1 LTADSTIFLNVFFPD
16 VTLLLFNLTSY
27 AWDSPLPAGSV
38 TTTRSSSSLLTAFLP
53 YRLEGKNVLNF
64 TFEFIMSII
73 AASYL
78 NFFFAVVAR
87 DDANLDGRFCVAV
100 CAAVLFVSYGVN

>member
-1 LTADSTIFLNVFFPD
+1 L
-16 VTLLLFNLTSY
+16 
-27 AWDSPLPAGSV
+27 GSV
-38 TTTRSSSSLLTAFLP
+38 TTTRSSSSLLTFFP

-64 TFEFIMSII
+64 AFEFIMSII

-78 NFFFAVVAR
+78 NFFFAVVAL

>member
-1 LTADSTIFLNVFFPD
+1 LA
-16 VTLLLFNLTSY
+16 
-27 AWDSPLPAGSV
+27 
-38 TTTRSSSSLLTAFLP
+38 
-53 YRLEGKNVLNF
+53 
-64 TFEFIMSII
+64 FEFITSII

-78 NFFFAVVAR
+78 NFFFAVVAL

>member
-1 LTADSTIFLNVFFPD
+1 LA
-16 VTLLLFNLTSY
+16 
-27 AWDSPLPAGSV
+27 
-38 TTTRSSSSLLTAFLP
+38 
-53 YRLEGKNVLNF
+53 
-64 TFEFIMSII
+64 FEFIMSNI

-87 DDANLDGRFCVAV
+87 DDANLDGRFYVAV